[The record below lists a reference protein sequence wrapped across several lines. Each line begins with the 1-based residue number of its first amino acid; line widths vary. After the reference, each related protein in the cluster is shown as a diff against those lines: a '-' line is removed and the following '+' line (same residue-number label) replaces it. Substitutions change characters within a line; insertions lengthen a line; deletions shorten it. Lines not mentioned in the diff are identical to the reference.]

1 MARKRRGKR
10 QEAKA
15 EKPEQ
20 VSPSADESAD
30 TKTPSGGVPLIAM
43 PPEEEGEAVAVK
55 IEEPAESV
63 AEESTESVAEEPAGS
78 AAEEPAESVAEEP
91 AESADEE
98 PAPVEEESE
107 LPPEP
112 AKEEPSPTPPKRESA
127 ADKARARIV
136 AKKAASAGKRL
147 KPEQI
152 GILVAS
158 GLLFVFSLI
167 YLIGYLKAA
176 KEFNLLAMGIIL
188 LMLSPALPAM
198 VALKCGA
205 KPGLL
210 RVNYIYVAF
219 IWLMQIGEVKVMT
232 SASTWVEGF
241 FHGLDFWILLSATAI
256 ALLTVLAEMHAK
268 PPAKSP

>member
-1 MARKRRGKR
+1 MARKKRGKR

-15 EKPEQ
+15 EEPEQ

-30 TKTPSGGVPLIAM
+30 TKTPSGGVPLIEM
-43 PPEEEGEAVAVK
+43 PPEEEAEAVAVK
-55 IEEPAESV
+55 SEEPAE
-63 AEESTESVAEEPAGS
+63 S
-78 AAEEPAESVAEEP
+78 AAEEPA
-91 AESADEE
+91 
-98 PAPVEEESE
+98 
-107 LPPEP
+107 P
-112 AKEEPSPTPPKRESA
+112 AKEESEPPPEPVKDEPSPTLPKRESA
-127 ADKARARIV
+127 ADKARARIE
-136 AKKAASAGKRL
+136 AKKAASAGKRF

-152 GILVAS
+152 GIFAAS

-167 YLIGYLKAA
+167 YLIKYFEVAS
-176 KEFNLLAMGIIL
+176 FNLLAMGIIL
-188 LMLSPALPAM
+188 LMLSPVLPAM

-268 PPAKSP
+268 PPEEST